1 MVSERAHATSP
12 RWDVTAD
19 LVVVGSGIGGLVAAI
34 TAYDLGLSVAVV
46 ERSDKV
52 GGVTGVSGGLI
63 WVPLTRD
70 VPAGSDSRDA
80 VIRYLEHCAA
90 GFAEPALRDRIV
102 DVGPVAVHYLTDK
115 ANIPWQLVPGKPDC
129 FWPWVPGSAASGRTL
144 ETAPLAGSE
153 LGQWQHRTHRSV
165 SHSIGMTLSELKM
178 SGGMSG
184 SALSTTESVTRRRDD
199 VRTLG
204 EGLVGHL
211 IKAALI
217 DRDIPAL
224 TETRAERLVVSGGA
238 VTGVQA
244 VADGKAVAI
253 RARRGVLLATGG
265 YDWDTSRSPEVL
277 SPYLSAA
284 PPIVTGDHL
293 VMAAEIGAAMKVLPP
308 LGLHLNLG
316 YTLPGEQYEGRPMAR
331 SVMFEVAQ
339 PHAILVNDAG
349 ARFCDESFFVYE
361 EARLRAFDPIKRR
374 YTNLPAFV
382 IFDQQHRDR
391 TAFGNIGPGQQLAEP
406 PFVKG
411 NSVAELASRL
421 HVDVAGLE
429 STVSRFNEM
438 CATGVDDDFGRGSK
452 PATRDMY
459 GALDAAAN
467 PLLGPLSVGPFYG
480 LEVSPAGLGVNHGG
494 LHINEDAQV
503 LHVRGHAINGLYA
516 AGNAAAHTDYGPVYL
531 SGATNAR
538 GLIWGYIAARHAARV
553 GAGQSTNSPS
563 R

>member
-1 MVSERAHATSP
+1 MPSESDHVAASQ
-12 RWDVTAD
+12 WDITGD

-34 TAYDLGLSVAVV
+34 TAHDLGLSVVVV

-63 WVPLTRD
+63 WVPLTREIT
-70 VPAGSDSRDA
+70 AGSDTRES

-90 GFAEPALRDRIV
+90 GFAEPALRERMV
-102 DVGPVAVHYLTDK
+102 DVGPEAVHYLIDQ
-115 ANIPWQLVPGKPDC
+115 ANIPWQIVPDKPDC

-144 ETAPLAGSE
+144 ETAPFAGSE

-184 SALSTTESVTRRRDD
+184 SALSTTESVTRRHDD

-217 DRDIPAL
+217 DREVRAL
-224 TETRAERLVVSGGA
+224 TDTRAERLVVSDGA

-244 VADGKAVAI
+244 LVDGRAVGI

-308 LGLHLNLG
+308 VGLHFNLG
-316 YTLPGEQYEGRPMAR
+316 YAVPGEQYEGRPLAR

-361 EARLRAFDPIKRR
+361 EPRTRAFDPIKRR

-382 IFDQQHRDR
+382 IFDQQHRVR
-391 TAFGNIGPGQQLAEP
+391 TAFGNIGPGRHLPEP

-411 NSVAELASRL
+411 ESVAEVADRL
-421 HVDVAGLE
+421 HVDAAGLE
-429 STVSRFNEM
+429 STVRRFNEM
-438 CATGVDDDFGRGSK
+438 CASGVDDDFGRGSK
-452 PATRDMY
+452 PASRDMY
-459 GALDAAAN
+459 GALDATVN
-467 PLLGPLSVGPFYG
+467 PLLGPVEVGPFYG
-480 LEVSPAGLGVNHGG
+480 LEVSPTGLGVNHGG
-494 LHINEDAQV
+494 LHINENAQV
-503 LHVRGHAINGLYA
+503 LHVRGHAIDGLYA

-538 GLIWGYIAARHAARV
+538 GLIWGYIAAQHAAHAMRD
-553 GAGQSTNSPS
+553 T
-563 R
+563 